1 MKRVLVVLTLS
12 AVALGAQGKKKVVV
26 AGSYDDALDDWRKAS
41 NKVELVVVD
50 RRDEAKILEEI
61 ADADAFVGSIRPEWV
76 RAGKN
81 LEWVQVTSAGVEQV
95 LHMSGS
101 NALRDSDIVVTNNQ
115 IVQGPEIADHALALL
130 LSLTREIVPRWQALK
145 AEKKWQ
151 GTPRD
156 LYELRGK
163 TAVVIGVGGIG
174 MQISQRAWAFG
185 MTVIGV
191 DPEDIPFSPFV
202 RRVVKP
208 DQLNAVLPRADV
220 VFMSAPHT
228 EKSHKMLGPDQ
239 FERMKRGAWFIAVSR
254 GRTYDLNALIKAL
267 DSGRLKGAGVDV
279 TDPEPL
285 PSDSA
290 LWEFD
295 NVIIT
300 PHIAGRSDQDR
311 GRMLGTVQEN
321 IRRFGAGLPLLNVVD
336 KRKGY

>member
-1 MKRVLVVLTLS
+1 MKRLPILL
-12 AVALGAQGKKKVVV
+12 ALCALALGAQTKKIVV
-26 AGSYDDALDDWRKAS
+26 AGSYDETIDDWRRAS
-41 NKVELVVVD
+41 DKVELVVVD
-50 RRDEAKILEEI
+50 RGDDAKIMSEI
-61 ADADAFVGSIRPEWV
+61 ADADAFIGSIKPEWV
-76 RAGKN
+76 RAGKK
-81 LEWVQVTSAGVEQV
+81 LKWVQVTSAGVEPV

-101 NALRDSDIVVTNNQ
+101 NALRDSDIVLTNNQ
-115 IVQGPEIADHALALL
+115 VVQGPEIADHALAML
-130 LSLTREIVPRWQALK
+130 LSLTREIPRWLSLK

-174 MQISQRAWAFG
+174 MQISLRAWAFG

-191 DPEDIPFSPFV
+191 DPEDIPFSPFLS
-202 RRVVKP
+202 RVVKP
-208 DQLNAVLPRADV
+208 DQLDTVIPQADV

-228 EKSHKMLGPDQ
+228 EKSHKMLGPNQ
-239 FERMKRGAWFIAVSR
+239 FELMKKGSWFIAVSR
-254 GRTYDLNALIKAL
+254 GKTYDLSALIKSL

-285 PSDSA
+285 PADSA

-300 PHIAGRSDQDR
+300 PHIAGRSDMDQ
-311 GRMLGTVQEN
+311 GRMYGTVKEN
-321 IRRFGAGLPLLNVVD
+321 IRRFGEGLPLLNVVD
-336 KRKGY
+336 KQKGY